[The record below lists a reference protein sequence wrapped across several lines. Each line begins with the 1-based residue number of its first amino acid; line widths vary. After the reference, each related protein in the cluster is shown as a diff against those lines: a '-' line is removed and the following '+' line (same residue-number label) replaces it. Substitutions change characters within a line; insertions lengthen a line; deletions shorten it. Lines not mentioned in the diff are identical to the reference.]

1 MIISFAVVIHIMDD
15 MSLSRIHN
23 SLIYYLVNMGSLDKI
38 KDADGI
44 TVSFIKDLSQSYAA

>member
-1 MIISFAVVIHIMDD
+1 MDD